1 MPGKLLIQG
10 KVTPPDS
17 FFHTFW
23 LYLFSSLVERL
34 KGESW
39 AERLVILDSD
49 FNRHLVFRA
58 QGKAGSVL
66 ESSPISTYNLKRLTT
81 SEMIG
86 LVRSSLVAPSEQT

>member
-1 MPGKLLIQG
+1 MDVTYEPEGTRPVCEQFPAGFSNLI
-10 KVTPPDS
+10 
-17 FFHTFW
+17 
-23 LYLFSSLVERL
+23 ERL

-39 AERLVILDSD
+39 AEKLAILDSD

-66 ESSPISTYNLKRLTT
+66 ESSPISIYNLKRLTT
-81 SEMIG
+81 SEMIR